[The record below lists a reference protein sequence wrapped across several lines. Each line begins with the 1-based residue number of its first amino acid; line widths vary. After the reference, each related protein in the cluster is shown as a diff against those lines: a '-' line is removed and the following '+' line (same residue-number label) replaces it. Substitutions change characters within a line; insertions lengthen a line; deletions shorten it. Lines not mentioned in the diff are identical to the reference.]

1 MMKNCGVKILR
12 SLLPLALALVCEVAA
27 GQVDA
32 QLTHYWATPA
42 YYNAAALGETDFIHI
57 TAGSRL
63 QWLGV
68 KRAPMSFF
76 GMADMPFK
84 FLNKRW
90 GVGVVLQQETMG
102 LYSTINAGAQLA
114 WKKKLFKGMLSVGLR
129 VGFLNETFKGTKIE
143 IPEDDDAHT
152 SADDAIPN
160 TDVSG
165 TALDLSAGVFY
176 SHKWFWVGASVNHI
190 TEPKVTMKANQESED
205 EYEFEAGRM
214 YYFMAGSN
222 IPIKNTLFEIQPSV
236 FVKSDFKFFQ
246 AEATLRM
253 RYNKFITAGVGYRWN
268 DAVMAM
274 LGVEFKNFYIG
285 YAYDYPL
292 SKIVKATKGSHELL
306 LQYNVKLDM
315 KGRNKNKQKSIR
327 IM

>member
-1 MMKNCGVKILR
+1 MMKAREILR
-12 SLLPLALALVCEVAA
+12 NAVLALMALCASSA
-27 GQVDA
+27 IAQVDA

-68 KRAPMSFF
+68 EHAPMSFF

-90 GVGVVLQQETMG
+90 GAGVVLQHERMG
-102 LYSTINAGAQLA
+102 LYHSINAGAQLA
-114 WKKKLFKGMLSVGLR
+114 WKKKLFKGMLSVGLQ
-129 VGFLNETFKGTKIE
+129 VGFINETFKGSDIF
-143 IPEDDDAHT
+143 IPEGDEAHT
-152 SADDAIPN
+152 SADEAIPN

-165 TALDLSAGVFY
+165 TAIDLSAGVFY

-190 TEPKVTMKANQESED
+190 TEPKVTLKANQESDD

-236 FVKSDFKFFQ
+236 FVKSDFHFFQ
-246 AEATLRM
+246 AEATMRM
-253 RYNKFITAGVGYRWN
+253 RYNKFITAGVGYRWK

-274 LGVEFKNFYIG
+274 IGVEFKNFYIG

-292 SKIVKATKGSHELL
+292 TTMSKVTKGSHELVMS
-306 LQYNVKLDM
+306 YNVKLDM
-315 KGRNKNKQKSIR
+315 KERNKNKQKSIR